1 MYKKLI
7 FGIILF
13 ASFAN
18 NVIAQGLKV
27 VEVKETVSGSEAFH
41 APLDSNGHPCGLI
54 KVMSTFPDLRFDGNV
69 VGDVTS
75 EKNEYKVFLAKGS
88 NVLII
93 KRSGLLPVFVHLQE
107 YGIDGVASKATYV
120 IKLKEVSLN
129 SQKNSLII
137 VTKPRNAKVFIDDI
151 LIDNEHDDGGY
162 QLLLPKGDHLC
173 KVEAK
178 GYRSYASVIKIGK
191 GPQTINT
198 ELESLLADI
207 EITCQT
213 SGAKIYVNEEER
225 AAGSWKGKL
234 PAGKYNVEIK
244 LDGYLPIERII
255 ELGEKDN
262 QVLTMPSLKRAKS
275 DLSVVTNIK
284 DAEVYLDGVRIN
296 NSTHIPNVLSGTHAV
311 KVSPPFG
318 FKEVE
323 KNIMV
328 STGSD
333 NTIKI
338 NLEPINDL
346 YAKAFS
352 GDTNAQVEICHQKIE
367 SAKYNPNDS
376 IERNF
381 WYDRIY
387 ENIDKIKDSALE
399 MLIYVDGMELHGIYE
414 YFETNHEKGLKILQ
428 KWNNL
433 GHYEYEKVAWHYYY
447 LGKYEDAVLWGT
459 KAIPYPDYDYYFPD
473 VINKACNKLNSIEKG
488 VSIINSVINSK
499 WDDGAKFALN
509 EGLGDLYKNKHN
521 CIKAIPCY
529 RKCLQ
534 LLNTLRYDD
543 WVKESINKKIR
554 DCK

>member
-1 MYKKLI
+1 MYMKLI
-7 FGIILF
+7 LGVILF

-27 VEVKETVSGSEAFH
+27 VEVKETASGSKAFQ

-54 KVMSTFPDLRFDGNV
+54 KVMSTFPDLKFEGDIH
-69 VGDVTS
+69 GDV
-75 EKNEYKVFLAKGS
+75 EFRNNEYNIFLAKGCNS
-88 NVLII
+88 LTV
-93 KRSGLLPVFVHLQE
+93 KRPQILPVVVNLSD
-107 YGIDGVASKATYV
+107 YGINEISSKATY
-120 IKLKEVSLN
+120 ILKLKEVTL
-129 SQKNSLII
+129 KPEKCLLT
-137 VTKPRNAKVFIDDI
+137 VDLKPRHATLYVDNI
-151 LIDNEHDDGGY
+151 LIDNYNNDGGY
-162 QLLLPKGDHLC
+162 HLLLPKGEHIY
-173 KVEAK
+173 KVEAE
-178 GYRSYASVIKIGK
+178 GYRTQASFIKSGK
-191 GPQTINT
+191 GAQTLSI

-213 SGAKIYVNEEER
+213 SGAKIFVNGEER
-225 AAGSWKGKL
+225 AVGSWKGKL
-234 PAGKYNVEIK
+234 PAGKYNVEAK

-262 QVLTMPSLKRAKS
+262 QVLTIPSMKRAKS
-275 DLSVVTNIK
+275 NLSVITNIK
-284 DAEVYLDGVRIN
+284 DVEVYLDGVRIN
-296 NSTHIPNVLSGTHAV
+296 NPPHIPNVLSGHHAV
-311 KVSPPFG
+311 KVIAPFG

-323 KNIMV
+323 KSIVV
-328 STGSD
+328 STGRD
-333 NTIKI
+333 DTIKI

-352 GDTNAQVEICHQKIE
+352 GDVNAQVEICHQKIE
-367 SAKYNPNDS
+367 SSKFTANDS

-399 MLIYVDGMELHGIYE
+399 MLIYEDGMELHGIYE

-447 LGKYEDAVLWGT
+447 LGKYKDAITWGT
-459 KAIPYPDYDYYFPD
+459 KAILYPDYDFYFPD
-473 VINKACNKLNSIEKG
+473 VINEACNKLNSIEKA
-488 VSIINSVINSK
+488 VSIINSAINSN
-499 WDDGAKFALN
+499 WDDGAMFALN
-509 EGLGDLYKNKHN
+509 EGLGDLYKNNHN
-521 CIKAIPCY
+521 CIKAIPYY

-534 LLNTLRYDD
+534 LLNTLRYDA
-543 WVKESINKKIR
+543 WVKESIDKKIR